1 MRYRSPM
8 ARPSGSARILLSVK
22 SCDTSLMICLINKL
36 DSGVKEKTD
45 EFKKKVSNIFG
56 FIVLIFRRMK
66 GLLDGSFYSYHW
78 LLFRNWL

>member
-36 DSGVKEKTD
+36 DSGVKVKTD
-45 EFKKKVSNIFG
+45 EFKKNFQYFWEHRLNIEAHER
-56 FIVLIFRRMK
+56 FI
-66 GLLDGSFYSYHW
+66 
-78 LLFRNWL
+78 